1 MMMDDGDGFDD
12 DDDDGGGS
20 HGHGVDDVYD
30 DGDGCGGDD
39 GGGALRLP
47 PLARAAAQLLLHH
60 LDELRRHAGPARVNA
75 YAADSS
81 PPGAG
86 TSFGRLVVKGGEQE
100 RCIGAPRGAAGPRR
114 CCA

>member
-1 MMMDDGDGFDD
+1 MEAASAPGAAAHEL
-12 DDDDGGGS
+12 GS
-20 HGHGVDDVYD
+20 TRLVL
-30 DGDGCGGDD
+30 DD

-60 LDELRRHAGPARVNA
+60 LDELHRHAGPARVNA
-75 YAADSS
+75 CAADSS
-81 PPGAG
+81 SPGAG
-86 TSFGRLVVKGGEQE
+86 TSVFGRLVVKGGKQQE